1 MKFLYHTNFI
11 LPHVNDYIQNVEPMT
26 TFLCK
31 IEVASWVGPDF
42 VHAVKTFWLY
52 GICITYH
59 WGKLDSI
66 NEDDRLQNVLHLLVS
81 TVVFVVS

>member
-11 LPHVNDYIQNVEPMT
+11 LPYVNDYIQTVEPMM

-31 IEVASWVGPDF
+31 VEVVGLGQILSMP
-42 VHAVKTFWLY
+42 VKTFRLY

-59 WGKLDSI
+59 WGKLESI